1 MNRRNLLKTAGGAFV
16 VSFLPRELAA
26 APATISPI
34 MTTLSTYMADAAR
47 RPLPDAVVEKTKH
60 MILDTL
66 AAAISGR
73 SCRRDSSPSTSRE
86 RTAASES
93 PPSPAAT
100 VVCGPIE
107 AALANGML
115 AHSDETD
122 DTHPPSQSHP
132 GCSVVPAALAVGEK
146 WGIDGQRFMRAVALG
161 YDVGPRFTATLGK
174 LQYMADTPPQHA
186 RAVGHVRIARRPR
199 RARPA

>member
-1 MNRRNLLKTAGGAFV
+1 MNRRELFKTAGGAFV
-16 VSFLPRELAA
+16 ASLLPRELAA
-26 APATISPI
+26 APAAISPL
-34 MTTLSTYMADAAR
+34 MTTLSTYMAEAAR

-66 AAAISGR
+66 AAAISG
-73 SCRRDSSPSTSRE
+73 SQLKPGQFAINFA
-86 RTAASES
+86 RTYGGEKI
-93 PPSPAAT
+93 AT
-100 VVCGPIE
+100 VAGSNVACGPIE

-132 GCSVVPAALAVGEK
+132 GCSVVPAALAMGEK
-146 WGIDGQRFMRAVALG
+146 WGNDGTRFLRAVALG

-174 LQYMADTPPQHA
+174 LQYMAESHRSTHA
-186 RAVGHVRIARRPR
+186 LSGTFGSAA
-199 RARPA
+199 PA